1 MSAQAKVYVV
11 TADAPYETRTPIAAY
26 ASREAADAFVES
38 CRVYASTYRP
48 FMGDADS
55 GDDCAKWDKRY
66 GRWASKHPAGREWAS
81 YMDEFSVSEVP
92 LHEEGDDEFR

>member
-1 MSAQAKVYVV
+1 MSALAKVYVV

-48 FMGDADS
+48 FMGDADA
-55 GDDCAKWDKRY
+55 GDDCAKWHKRHS
-66 GRWASKHPAGREWAS
+66 RWEKKHPAGKDLA
-81 YMDEFSVSEVP
+81 YYGGEFSVSEVP
-92 LHEEGDDEFR
+92 LHKEDGDE